1 MKDFISFKKIEERDR
16 QLLVEKIILSI
27 EFSNPYK
34 NPIDKKTPQI
44 IETVESNYKI
54 SRQVYQALFI
64 DILLRFY

>member
-1 MKDFISFKKIEERDR
+1 MKDSISFKKIEERDR

-27 EFSNPYK
+27 EFSNLYK
-34 NPIDKKTPQI
+34 NPIDKTPQI

-64 DILLRFY
+64 DILLTFY

>member
-1 MKDFISFKKIEERDR
+1 MKDSISFKKIEERDR

-34 NPIDKKTPQI
+34 NPIDKTPQI

-64 DILLRFY
+64 DILLTFY